1 MYKWHFLQVA
11 IIKSTAT
18 TSYACIYY
26 DKDGVSCSGT
36 NFPTTFTDSG
46 TNLID
51 LGYGF

>member
-1 MYKWHFLQVA
+1 MQVA
-11 IIKSTAT
+11 LIKSTAT

-36 NFPTTFTDSG
+36 VFSTTYADSG
-46 TNLID
+46 TNIIE